1 MSGAGTIKK
10 TKKNY
15 KMLENTIMVKDSG
28 HKHLQFCGGMQTS
41 RSFQQKLLEFCLV
54 ACFEAVCNSSN
65 SDFPQMI
72 KKLTV
77 ADRHKLAKK
86 DDKTE
91 RDR

>member
-1 MSGAGTIKK
+1 
-10 TKKNY
+10 
-15 KMLENTIMVKDSG
+15 MLENTIMVKDSG

-41 RSFQQKLLEFCLV
+41 RSFQQKLLEVCLV